1 MKGLKKLGSMAL
13 AAALTVTMAVPL
25 TANAEVIRT
34 YERDA
39 EGNITNITYTNEDTK
54 KSYSE
59 KDYNFYG
66 NNEYHTAQTL
76 VSAIKTVTISVDSYN
91 EAFMVMTTK
100 DVSKYENF
108 KSNKKDLKVK
118 VMQKLEYIDPK
129 KESYAYDFEDKNLN
143 GNKYYKNVNGDI
155 VAVPYANWNKDL
167 PKGEDMGAY
176 TVRLYAKKAG
186 KYKITYNAKLK
197 NGTTVKKTIKV
208 IAKDNG
214 QPIKEITF
222 AGKMLTES
230 KYFDYEKE
238 KLEPV
243 PFGEEY
249 SLQNNRLWAK
259 GFGPNY
265 TTAKSGKIQVTMNK
279 DFKLKKIEVGTPGL
293 IKNKDGMLV
302 YKDEPNSIDFYYNW
316 KKVKNG
322 KKIKLSKV
330 DDAMVD
336 GYTSD
341 IVIRDYKSFSTE
353 TVIRVTYYDKK
364 NKTTN
369 RLMYR
374 INRVNK

>member
-1 MKGLKKLGSMAL
+1 MKELKKLGSMAL

-25 TANAEVIRT
+25 TAKAEVITT

-39 EGNITNITYTNEDTK
+39 EGRSINYTFTNEDTK
-54 KSYSE
+54 KSYST
-59 KDYNFYG
+59 KDYNFNYFTREDG
-66 NNEYHTAQTL
+66 QHSIGQLFT
-76 VSAIKTVTISVDSYN
+76 SKRKTVTISVDSYL
-91 EAFMVMTTK
+91 EAFTVLTTR
-100 DVSKYENF
+100 DVARFENF

-118 VMQKLEYIDPK
+118 IMQKQEIIDTEK
-129 KESYAYDFEDKNLN
+129 KDYDYDFEDKNLN
-143 GNKYYKNVNGDI
+143 GNRYYQDVNGEI
-155 VAVPYANWNKDL
+155 VTVPYANWTKDL
-167 PKGEDMGAY
+167 PKGTDYGAY
-176 TVRLYAKKAG
+176 TIRLYTRKAG
-186 KYKITYNAKLK
+186 NYKLSFDAKLK
-197 NGTTVKKTIKV
+197 NGATVKKTIKV
-208 IAKDNG
+208 IAKDDG
-214 QPIKEITF
+214 DPIKEVTF
-222 AGKMLTES
+222 GGKVLTEWLR
-230 KYFDYEKE
+230 KTDLMYE
-238 KLEPV
+238 PG
-243 PFGEEY
+243 GEDY

-293 IKNKDGMLV
+293 VKDKDGILGF
-302 YKDEPNSIDFYYNW
+302 KDAPNSIDYHYNW

-330 DDAMVD
+330 DDAMVNAMNNEN
-336 GYTSD
+336 
-341 IVIRDYKSFSTE
+341 IRMDLKSFSTE